1 MVNIMKDQILEIIS
15 EVLAVPVEKL
25 SEELSIGDIPQWNSM
40 AQMGMIATLEE
51 RLEIEFPI
59 DDLFELTNIGSIIA
73 EVEKVKNA

>member
-1 MVNIMKDQILEIIS
+1 MKDQILEIIS

-25 SEELSIGDIPQWNSM
+25 SEELSIGDIPQWSSM

>member
-1 MVNIMKDQILEIIS
+1 MKEQILEIIS

-25 SEELSIGDIPQWNSM
+25 NEELSIGDIPQWNSM
-40 AQMGMIATLEE
+40 AQMGMIAALEE

>member
-1 MVNIMKDQILEIIS
+1 MKDQILEIIS

-73 EVEKVKNA
+73 EVEKVKNG

>member
-1 MVNIMKDQILEIIS
+1 MKEQILDIIS

>member
-1 MVNIMKDQILEIIS
+1 MKEQILEIIS

-25 SEELSIGDIPQWNSM
+25 NEELSIGDIPQWNSM

-51 RLEIEFPI
+51 RLGIEFPI

>member
-1 MVNIMKDQILEIIS
+1 MKDQVLEIIS

>member
-1 MVNIMKDQILEIIS
+1 MRNEILEIIS

-59 DDLFELTNIGSIIA
+59 DDLFELTNIGSNIA

>member
-1 MVNIMKDQILEIIS
+1 MKDQILEIIS
-15 EVLAVPVEKL
+15 EVLVVPVEKL
-25 SEELSIGDIPQWNSM
+25 SAGLSIGDIPQWNSM

>member
-1 MVNIMKDQILEIIS
+1 MKDQVLEIIS

-59 DDLFELTNIGSIIA
+59 EDLFELTNIGSIIA